1 MYLTSFITVKFLEG
15 WDKMATNGY
24 DSLTD
29 GPEEGWLGYYSLDQ
43 QGKMEGA
50 SLKTMIEEN
59 AETGLVWTDPTV
71 RSLRPI
77 VASDITI

>member
-1 MYLTSFITVKFLEG
+1 
-15 WDKMATNGY
+15 MATNGY

-71 RSLRPI
+71 RSFRQI
-77 VASDITI
+77 KASDIDI

>member
-1 MYLTSFITVKFLEG
+1 
-15 WDKMATNGY
+15 MATNGY

-71 RSLRPI
+71 RSR
-77 VASDITI
+77 SQKTFDIYLTFCGHYD

>member
-1 MYLTSFITVKFLEG
+1 
-15 WDKMATNGY
+15 MATNGY

-59 AETGLVWTDPTV
+59 AEAGLVWTDPTV

-77 VASDITI
+77 LASDITDITI

>member
-1 MYLTSFITVKFLEG
+1 MS
-15 WDKMATNGY
+15 TNGY

-59 AETGLVWTDPTV
+59 AEAGLVWTDPTV
-71 RSLRPI
+71 RSFRPI
-77 VASDITI
+77 LAFYITI

>member
-1 MYLTSFITVKFLEG
+1 MS
-15 WDKMATNGY
+15 TNGY

-50 SLKTMIEEN
+50 NLKTMIEEN

-77 VASDITI
+77 VASNITI

>member
-1 MYLTSFITVKFLEG
+1 
-15 WDKMATNGY
+15 MATNGY

-59 AETGLVWTDPTV
+59 AETGLVWTDPMV

>member
-1 MYLTSFITVKFLEG
+1 
-15 WDKMATNGY
+15 MATNGY

-43 QGKMEGA
+43 QGKMEGT

-71 RSLRPI
+71 RSFRPI
-77 VASDITI
+77 LASDITDITI

>member
-1 MYLTSFITVKFLEG
+1 MS
-15 WDKMATNGY
+15 TNGY

-59 AETGLVWTDPTV
+59 AETGLVWTDPMV

-77 VASDITI
+77 VTSDIDI

>member
-1 MYLTSFITVKFLEG
+1 MYLTSLISVKFLEG
-15 WDKMATNGY
+15 WDKMSTNGY
-24 DSLTD
+24 NSLTD

-50 SLKTMIEEN
+50 NLKTMIEEN

-71 RSLRPI
+71 RSLKPI
-77 VASDITI
+77 VASYIDI

>member
-1 MYLTSFITVKFLEG
+1 MS
-15 WDKMATNGY
+15 TNGY

-77 VASDITI
+77 VTSDIDI